1 MVHFTGSDIT
11 LFVIGFFLPPL
22 HAKNILVAD
31 HPSFS
36 SERHKPA
43 QDTKKTNNAAH
54 FLSLLPFAV
63 YILVLIVHFQ
73 LKTRSLNSCA
83 QFHPLVACLPYSLG
97 LTLLGHVPG
106 IVYAWWIIYTNR
118 EDPRTRRRINHG
130 GQNSVDRR
138 SYLAVA
144 QQGHAD
150 SPPSSGGA
158 IVHAPHSHDPQVQ
171 VHSGGQSQTHTTV
184 DKSQE
189 QQHPG
194 LPHQN
199 SSTRTIT
206 TTTTTRTSSN
216 GGPPQTIQTIITSQ
230 NGEVIDKKVVVVD
243 KKDTPPA
250 Y

>member
-1 MVHFTGSDIT
+1 M
-11 LFVIGFFLPPL
+11 
-22 HAKNILVAD
+22 A
-31 HPSFS
+31 PSLG
-36 SERHKPA
+36 R
-43 QDTKKTNNAAH
+43 
-54 FLSLLPFAV
+54 
-63 YILVLIVHFQ
+63 
-73 LKTRSLNSCA
+73 
-83 QFHPLVACLPYSLG
+83 LG

-118 EDPRTRRRINHG
+118 EDPRTHRRINHG

-144 QQGHAD
+144 QQGHTG

-158 IVHAPHSHDPQVQ
+158 VTHAPHGHDPQVQ
-171 VHSGGQSQTHTTV
+171 VHSDDQSQTQTTV
-184 DKSQE
+184 TKSQE
-189 QQHPG
+189 QNPG
-194 LPHQN
+194 LPNQN

-243 KKDTPPA
+243 KKDNPPA

>member
-1 MVHFTGSDIT
+1 MG
-11 LFVIGFFLPPL
+11 
-22 HAKNILVAD
+22 
-31 HPSFS
+31 
-36 SERHKPA
+36 
-43 QDTKKTNNAAH
+43 
-54 FLSLLPFAV
+54 LSLV
-63 YILVLIVHFQ
+63 GY
-73 LKTRSLNSCA
+73 
-83 QFHPLVACLPYSLG
+83 
-97 LTLLGHVPG
+97 VPG

-144 QQGHAD
+144 QQGHAG
-150 SPPSSGGA
+150 SPPSSGGGV
-158 IVHAPHSHDPQVQ
+158 VHAPHSQDPQVQ
-171 VHSGGQSQTHTTV
+171 VHSGGQSQTQTTV
-184 DKSQE
+184 TKSQE
-189 QQHPG
+189 QHPG

-216 GGPPQTIQTIITSQ
+216 GGPPQTIQTIVTSQ

>member
-1 MVHFTGSDIT
+1 MRACLDKENKQHHALSVPFTACI
-11 LFVIGFFLPPL
+11 LF
-22 HAKNILVAD
+22 
-31 HPSFS
+31 
-36 SERHKPA
+36 
-43 QDTKKTNNAAH
+43 
-54 FLSLLPFAV
+54 
-63 YILVLIVHFQ
+63 LIVHIQ
-73 LKTRSLNSCA
+73 LTTHSFNSCA
-83 QFHPLVACLPYSLG
+83 QFSTLVACLPYSLG

-144 QQGHAD
+144 QQGHAS
-150 SPPSSGGA
+150 SPPSSGGGV
-158 IVHAPHSHDPQVQ
+158 VHAPHSHDPQVQ
-171 VHSGGQSQTHTTV
+171 VHSGGQSQTQTTV
-184 DKSQE
+184 TKSQE
-189 QQHPG
+189 QHPG

-216 GGPPQTIQTIITSQ
+216 GGPPQTTQTIITSQ